1 MTTWFPDTA
10 MLRSIDAAKAELGK
24 KRVAVYGLGISGRA
38 MAEYL
43 LRRGATVIL
52 VDAKADAEL
61 PVTLA
66 AGDKVIHRF
75 GAPPLAIFDDIDMLA
90 ISPGIDPRKPEV
102 RRVRD
107 RGIPIV
113 GELELCAPLPGLVAA
128 VTGTNGKST
137 TTALLGVLLA
147 ARGARTFA
155 GGNLGSPIANW
166 VDMRA
171 TDLAALE
178 LSSYQLET
186 AYRFAPRAAVV
197 LNVTPDHAER
207 YGSIADYAAAK
218 AHIVENQAPEDSAI
232 LNADDD
238 MVVAMA
244 RNTRARILWFS
255 TRAQKVPGPHGAWLE
270 GDRVRATGA
279 AAVLDGLDLTHPR
292 LLGRHNR
299 ENALAAFL
307 AVVGLGIIDA
317 QTRPAFERA
326 YQDFKGL
333 EHRLELVAEIDGVRY
348 INDTKATNDDAAAI
362 AVAAMDRP
370 VILLAGGVD
379 KGGGYARLVEASA
392 KRVRLV
398 YAYGA
403 AQKQI
408 TDAFVRH
415 PGLRV
420 APNMKLALE
429 AAAREAKRGEVVL
442 LAPACSSFDE
452 FTNYAH
458 RGRTFKEMV
467 QRLQGGA
474 S

>member
-1 MTTWFPDTA
+1 MTTWFTDSA
-10 MLRSIDAAKAELGK
+10 MLRSIDAAKADLGK

-43 LRRGATVIL
+43 HRRGATVIL
-52 VDAKADAEL
+52 VDAKEAEL
-61 PVTLA
+61 PVSLA
-66 AGDKVIHRF
+66 AGDEIIHRF
-75 GAPPLAIFDDIDMLA
+75 GPPAVDVFDDIDMLA
-90 ISPGIDPRKPEV
+90 LSPGIDPRKPEV
-102 RRVRD
+102 QRVRD
-107 RGIPIV
+107 RKLPIV

-171 TDLAALE
+171 TELAALE

-186 AYRFAPRAAVV
+186 AYRFKPRAAVV

-218 AHIVENQAPEDSAI
+218 AHIVENQGPDDSAI

-238 MVVAMA
+238 MVMAMA

-255 TRAQKVPGPHGAWLE
+255 TREQKVPGSHGAWLD
-270 GDRVRATGA
+270 GDRIRAIGA

-307 AVVGLGIIDA
+307 AVVGLGIMDEK
-317 QTRPAFERA
+317 TRPQFERA

-333 EHRLELVAEIDGVRY
+333 EHRLELVGEVGGVRY

-379 KGGGYARLVEASA
+379 KGGGYARLVEASN

-408 TDAFVRH
+408 ADAFVRH
-415 PGLRV
+415 QGVRI
-420 APNMKLALE
+420 APNMKLAFE
-429 AAAREAKRGEVVL
+429 AAAREAKPGEVVL